1 MKNMKLRHHRQSA
14 WQIRN
19 ITVFVVLTLLFM
31 TSAVAQTKNDLP
43 PRILE
48 LVPSGTKLITQE
60 FTSSPIIVAASF
72 TAEKNVAIGRTVEYN
87 LQLRVFD
94 NNSPTWKMRESA
106 YRKQMEDRIA
116 EKRSG
121 LTPESANFG
130 MHTADLVKETKY
142 SWGSGLTQRVV
153 NHPPEATQYVTFNC
167 AYYGLIGGVLFEL
180 FVSGVPDSPEEGNNW
195 AQKVAEVASRLSIS
209 NIGN

>member
-1 MKNMKLRHHRQSA
+1 
-14 WQIRN
+14 
-19 ITVFVVLTLLFM
+19 M
-31 TSAVAQTKNDLP
+31 TSTVAQTKNDLP

-60 FTSSPIIVAASF
+60 FTSSPIIVEASF
-72 TAEKNVAIGRTVEYN
+72 TAEKNVAIGRTVEYK

-116 EKRSG
+116 KKRSG
-121 LTPESANFG
+121 LTPESASFG
-130 MHTADLVKETKY
+130 MFTADLVKETKY

-180 FVSGVPDSPEEGNNW
+180 FVSGAPDSPDEGNNW